1 MLKKLLILSVLTMQ
15 VMFIDAQQIKLLTSG
30 KSSSLRGLS
39 VVSDRIIWVSGSGGS
54 VGLSTDSGKSWK
66 WNLVIGYE
74 KSDFR
79 DIEAFSDKEAVIMG
93 ITEPVVMLRTTDAGN
108 NWTVAFKDTT
118 KSAFLDAM
126 CFSADHAVAV
136 GDPLN
141 GESYILK
148 SNDRGKN
155 WYRYRNSE
163 TDSMRSGEAFFA
175 SSGTNIQFVPGLGYA
190 MVSGGKKSRLFVNS
204 FSYTLSINQ
213 GGETTGANSIAIN
226 PANPNQAFIVG
237 GDFSHDTLRFNNS
250 LQIQFSPFMQK
261 SPVTPPHGYRSC
273 VEYMN
278 EKQMISCGT
287 SGVDMS
293 YDGGMNW
300 ILISDKSFHVCRKA
314 KTGRSVFLAGAKG
327 AIARV
332 VF

>member
-1 MLKKLLILSVLTMQ
+1 MLKKLLILSALTMQ